1 LVATPLDQFDTIE
14 INEAFAAQSLA
25 CLRQLELPVDDRR
38 VNSDG
43 GAIAIGHP
51 IGASGARLVTHLAW
65 KLACGESQRA
75 VATLCVGGGMGI
87 GDQIEQASISI
98 KLVSVVEGIFPDCQV
113 GLLPG
118 RIPNVK
124 CLVRRSR
131 LTLQLRQKADA
142 IAGFGHRNPGR
153 LTERGEEVGQANEIS
168 TNPPLLG
175 RRRPAR
181 DEGHV
186 RSPRRCRAFA
196 AWVVRTPETMMQR
209 IAMRVE
215 KTCFMVGLGRIA

>member
-65 KLACGESQRA
+65 KLARGESQRA

-87 GDQIEQASISI
+87 APATTSI
-98 KLVSVVEGIFPDCQV
+98 
-113 GLLPG
+113 
-118 RIPNVK
+118 
-124 CLVRRSR
+124 
-131 LTLQLRQKADA
+131 
-142 IAGFGHRNPGR
+142 
-153 LTERGEEVGQANEIS
+153 
-168 TNPPLLG
+168 
-175 RRRPAR
+175 
-181 DEGHV
+181 
-186 RSPRRCRAFA
+186 A
-196 AWVVRTPETMMQR
+196 AAAT
-209 IAMRVE
+209 
-215 KTCFMVGLGRIA
+215 GSD